1 MGFIVLCIGLV
12 IMLVGFIW
20 IVVNAFKTSV
30 LWGLGAFFIPL
41 VAQIFAIMNWE
52 TNKTAFLTWLAGL
65 VLYIVGI
72 VMYWPTLQA
81 ASAAASMPTG

>member
-1 MGFIVLCIGLV
+1 MGMMLLALGGL

-30 LWGLGAFFIPL
+30 LWGLGALIVPL

-52 TNKTAFLTWLAGL
+52 TNKTAFLIWVGGLA
-65 VLYIVGI
+65 LYIVGFM
-72 VMYWPTLQA
+72 MYLPTLQA
-81 ASAAASMPTG
+81 AAASMPAN